1 MVQHPTIHHTSFS
14 FKWNTNQ
21 RIPVTISCVWIV
33 RCKRECLWLTHGD
46 FTLPPNRHDVHG
58 QRTTVCTQMDYVI
71 CISFSYFVFLAW
83 NKFRWSMFL
92 YSFAALNIFA
102 IVVISLHYAIMYRFV
117 IIWNVWV
124 WVSARLDC
132 LYVVSCFRGLA
143 TMSTGNELRSLS
155 HSDIMFI
162 KLECALNV
170 HTVKWRHADM
180 YQMCVCVSFVRSFKV
195 QPMILEKRKRKYVF
209 IDFYPCHSVECNFL
223 IYLQI

>member
-1 MVQHPTIHHTSFS
+1 MEYKSKNSRDNILRLNCSLQT
-14 FKWNTNQ
+14 WM
-21 RIPVTISCVWIV
+21 PVTNAWRFYIATKSA
-33 RCKRECLWLTHGD
+33 RCSRATNNSLHSNELCNL
-46 FTLPPNRHDVHG
+46 
-58 QRTTVCTQMDYVI
+58 
-71 CISFSYFVFLAW
+71 YFFFLFRFFLAW

-132 LYVVSCFRGLA
+132 QYVVSCFRGLA

-162 KLECALNV
+162 KLECAWNV

-180 YQMCVCVSFVRSFKV
+180 YQMCVCVSVVRSFKV